1 MQISKEEIEYAADA
15 LRDWFATGKYWA
27 DPDQHKEHNCLL
39 IAQVVVDA
47 IRAYQDSDDDRKK
60 IDEEASSVQLRWEV
74 GDIVTWNGE
83 AGVVRWVDYECQ
95 LMGIWTEAS
104 YLEAVVSFDEM
115 LQRRR
120 NR

>member
-47 IRAYQDSDDDRKK
+47 IRAYRDSDDDRKK

-74 GDIVTWNGE
+74 GDRVTWDGE
-83 AGVVRWVDYECQ
+83 AGFVRWVDYECQ
-95 LMGIWTEAS
+95 VMGISTRAGFVG
-104 YLEAVVSFDEM
+104 VVSFDEM